1 MEIREKQEN
10 NYRYPGL
17 RPFSDTDHDRRLF
30 FGRDEEIQYILHSI
44 LVENLFV
51 LFARSGMGK
60 TSLLHAGLMDLLRR
74 NNLLPLVIRFNDRDR
89 APLAAIYP
97 GIEKAIARRNEAVDK
112 GSKIDYEPGET
123 DTLWQFFKTAAFWT
137 ADDKHLT
144 PVLIFDQFEEFFT
157 MHPLESREAFI
168 EQLADLVR
176 GRVPRVLRQSFK
188 SSQQSHFPY
197 TEKPP
202 KVKIVISMR
211 EDYLGYL
218 EDLTREIP
226 GILRNR
232 FRLLA
237 LTREQAREAIVR
249 PAQLS
254 GDELARSEGFSYA
267 AETVDEMLDFLCERR
282 VSDKIVKTRDVEPFQ
297 LQLICQH
304 VEEKI
309 IKRLEKIPEGHDYCV
324 QRKDL
329 GGKVGMRRIFQ
340 GFYEEHLR
348 ALSPTWEKRRV
359 RRLCEKG
366 LIESES
372 RVSLHKEYIKRK
384 YKVSETLLDILVN
397 NRLLLRSEPRMG
409 NILYELSH
417 DTMVQPILRSRRE
430 RKIRNLRIGIP
441 ILVFILVVVGIGI
454 SKQISKKSEI
464 SILYEEAEEFKSLG
478 RDREAINKY
487 RNILEITKKRAKPYL
502 EIGKLYENN
511 GNSKEAI
518 KIYKEAIENK
528 VKDEKIYYQLGKI
541 YASRGGDLKEKAIEY
556 YEKALEINPKYF
568 EAYRVLGVIYDKEQR
583 FEEAQEKYEKALE
596 IDNKN
601 GDAYKRLMVLY
612 LRRDKYDEAIE
623 VYRKAVKVSAAYGKI
638 ISYIDTVTA
647 SWQVSHKLE
656 TFYQK
661 AAEMDFADASYYE
674 KLGYDFTH
682 FKKYDQAIENYER
695 ALRLDN
701 TNASTYKSLAV
712 LHINQEE
719 PDRALGVYRK
729 AVEASTDCAYIYR
742 EIARLLKIKRLT
754 GEREELYR
762 IAANVQSNDSTYFE
776 VLGDDY
782 KGLRM
787 YEAAITSYEKAFRCD
802 DKNGDAY
809 RKLADLHIQRGKPGE
824 ALAVYR
830 QAVKA
835 CLDCADIYR
844 DIARTLERRN
854 MGKELRELYRE
865 ASEVNAKEAS
875 YYEKLGDDFKYLG
888 EVEEALANYERALE
902 GDNKRASTY
911 MKLAVFYISQD
922 KPEEALRVY
931 QDAVRASVDSAYIY
945 KSIAREF
952 EERNMQREYE
962 KLLRIAARVNLG
974 QADYY
979 KGVGDGFTSLKNH
992 EMAVKNY
999 EKALGID
1006 DRDILLY
1013 TKLVLAY
1020 INLGNIDKVIDVYYK
1035 AVNISVTYTYNII
1048 RTTAQALKGKGMT
1061 GELDGLYQAASELE
1075 SPEAVYYEKL
1085 GAAFTALKEY
1095 ERAIVSY
1102 EKALQLDNKNVNTY
1116 KNLAL
1121 LYIQEKQPGEAIRVY
1136 GDAVNVSEDYV
1147 YIVKDIASE
1156 MKKKGMKKEL
1166 KNLYQAAYKFK
1177 TDNPTY
1183 YKELGYAFSKLKEY
1197 GRATTTLN
1205 KAIKLAPQDHR
1216 AYVQRGVAF
1225 RKKGD
1230 FDNAIG
1236 TYKQAI
1242 KLNPGDA
1249 SLHNMLAIA
1258 YGRKGDFK
1266 NAKESYRNALKIDP
1280 DYIKAKVNLA
1290 ELELVTGNFDAAI
1303 NLAKQTLWIEN
1314 IQPMEKLPVMFI
1326 SIAALFCRDKRAE
1339 ALQEINQLIKYY
1351 KSIPPGDYGRWDYVH
1366 SKPFI
1371 EKSSS
1376 LRTKEKNL
1384 LLDLIKFL
1392 EFQKKAG
1399 VRELAEIERKIA
1411 QF

>member
-1 MEIREKQEN
+1 MEIGENQEN
-10 NYRYPGL
+10 TYRYPGL

-60 TSLLHAGLMDLLRR
+60 TSLLHAGLMELLRR
-74 NNLLPLVIRFNDRDR
+74 NNFLPLVIRFNERDR
-89 APLAAIYP
+89 APLVAIYP
-97 GIEKAIARRNEAVDK
+97 GIEKAIARRNETVDK
-112 GSKIDYEPGET
+112 SSKIDFESGET

-137 ADDKHLT
+137 AEDKHLT

-157 MHPLESREAFI
+157 IHTLESREAFI

-176 GRVPRVLRQSFK
+176 GRVPRVLRQLFK
-188 SSQQSHFPY
+188 TSQQSHFPY

-211 EDYLGYL
+211 EDFLGYL

-232 FRLLA
+232 FRLLP
-237 LTREQAREAIVR
+237 LSREQAREAIEK

-254 GDELARSEGFSYA
+254 GDELVRSKGFSFA
-267 AETVDEMLDFLCERR
+267 AEAVDEMLDFLCERR

-304 VEEKI
+304 IEEKI
-309 IKRLEKIPEGHDYCV
+309 IKRLDKTPEGHNYCV
-324 QRKDL
+324 QREDL

-340 GFYEEHLR
+340 GFYEERLR
-348 ALSPTWEKRRV
+348 VLSPTWKKRRV
-359 RRLCEKG
+359 RKLCEKG
-366 LIESES
+366 LIESEG

-384 YKVSETLLDILVN
+384 YKVPEPLLDVLVN

-409 NILYELSH
+409 NILYELTH

-454 SKQISKKSEI
+454 SKQISKTSEI
-464 SILYEEAEEFKSLG
+464 SILYEKAEEFKSLG

-487 RNILEITKKRAKPYL
+487 RNILEISKKQAKSYL
-502 EIGKLYENN
+502 EIGRIYENN
-511 GNSKEAI
+511 NKIKEAI
-518 KIYKEAIENK
+518 KIYKESIENK
-528 VKDEKIYYQLGKI
+528 VRDERIYFQLGEI
-541 YASRGGDLKEKAIEY
+541 YFKQEKNPEKAIEY
-556 YEKALEINPKYF
+556 YERAIEIDPKF
-568 EAYRVLGVIYDKEQR
+568 SEAYRALGIVYEGEQR
-583 FEEAQEKYEKALE
+583 FEDAQEKYEKALE

-601 GDAYKRLMVLY
+601 GEAYKQLMVLY

-623 VYRKAVKVSAAYGKI
+623 VYRKAVKVSAAYKDI
-638 ISYIDTVTA
+638 ITYIERTIV

-661 AAEMDFADASYYE
+661 AAEMDFADALYYE
-674 KLGYDFTH
+674 KLGYDFNY

-701 TNASTYKSLAV
+701 TNASIYSSMAV
-712 LHINQEE
+712 LHIIQDE
-719 PDRALGVYRK
+719 PDRALGVYRQ
-729 AVEASTDCAYIYR
+729 AVEASADCAYIYKD
-742 EIARLLKIKRLT
+742 IARELWKKRMT

-762 IAANVQSNDSTYFE
+762 IAADVQSNDSTYFE
-776 VLGDDY
+776 ELGDDF
-782 KGLRM
+782 KDLRM
-787 YEAAITSYEKAFRCD
+787 YEEAIASYKKAFHCD

-809 RKLADLHIQRGKPGE
+809 RKLADLHIQRKKPGE
-824 ALAVYR
+824 ALEVYR

-865 ASEVNAKEAS
+865 ASEVNAKEAL
-875 YYEKLGDDFKYLG
+875 YYEKLGDDFHNLREY
-888 EVEEALANYERALE
+888 EEAQKNYVRALE
-902 GDNKRASTY
+902 QDNKRAPTY
-911 MKLAVFYISQD
+911 RKLAILNISRD
-922 KPEEALRVY
+922 RPEDALRVY
-931 QDAVRASVDSAYIY
+931 QDAVSASVDNAYIY
-945 KSIAREF
+945 KSIARAFKEK
-952 EERNMQREYE
+952 NMQREYE
-962 KLLRIAARVNLG
+962 MLYRIAARVNLG
-974 QADYY
+974 QSDYY
-979 KGVGDGFTSLKNH
+979 KGVGEGFAFLKNQ
-992 EMAVKNY
+992 EMAVKNF
-999 EKALGID
+999 ERALSID

-1020 INLGNIDKVIDVYYK
+1020 IDLGNIDKVIDVYYK
-1035 AVNISVTYTYNII
+1035 AVNISVTYNYAIL
-1048 RTTAQALKGKGMT
+1048 RTTALALKGKGMN
-1061 GELDGLYQAASELE
+1061 GELERLYQAASEFE

-1085 GAAFTALKEY
+1085 GAAFTVLREY
-1095 ERAIVSY
+1095 ERAIKSY
-1102 EKALQLDNKNVNTY
+1102 EKALQFDKKNVNTY

-1136 GDAVNVSEDYV
+1136 SDAVTVSEDYV

-1166 KNLYQAAYKFK
+1166 SNLYQAAYKFK

-1197 GRATTTLN
+1197 SRATSTF
-1205 KAIKLAPQDHR
+1205 KKVVELAPGDHR
-1216 AYVQRGVAF
+1216 AFEQQGVAF

-1230 FDNAIG
+1230 YDSAINS
-1236 TYKQAI
+1236 YKESI
-1242 KLNPGDA
+1242 RLNPKNA
-1249 SLHNMLAIA
+1249 SIYNKLAIA
-1258 YGRKGDFK
+1258 YGRKGDFQG
-1266 NAKESYRNALKIDP
+1266 AKESYKKAIELDP
-1280 DYIKAKVNLA
+1280 DYIKAKINLA

-1326 SIAALFCRDKRAE
+1326 SITASLFKGKQAE

-1351 KSIPPGDYGRWDYVH
+1351 KSIPPGDYGRWDYAH

-1371 EKSSS
+1371 EKSTG
-1376 LRTKEKNL
+1376 LRAKEKIF

-1399 VRELAEIERKIA
+1399 VQELAEIERKIA